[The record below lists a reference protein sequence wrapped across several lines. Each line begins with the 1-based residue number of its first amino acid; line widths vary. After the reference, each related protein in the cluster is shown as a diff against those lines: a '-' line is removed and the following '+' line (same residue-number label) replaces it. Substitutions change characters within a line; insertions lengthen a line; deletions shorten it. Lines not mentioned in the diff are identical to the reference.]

1 MEHTQDRKGFN
12 ANQLKMI
19 AIAAMTLDH
28 VISVVFPN
36 YPKDRWILVCHM
48 IGRLTAPIMW
58 FFIAEGYHYTHN
70 VKKYASRLFLFAVFS
85 HFAYNFAFGIPF
97 LPFQTS
103 IFNQT
108 SVIWPLAWGL
118 TALAIMDSSVLKHWM
133 KVLLVVGI
141 CLITFCADWSC
152 IAVMAVISISQ
163 NRGDFKKQ
171 MTGMVAWVAFY
182 ALVYVLFIDK
192 VYGILQMFVI
202 LSIPFLKKY
211 NGERGSWKGMK
222 WFFYLYY
229 PLHLI
234 ICGVIRVCLHGNAGI
249 MIGG

>member
-36 YPKDRWILVCHM
+36 YPKDWWILVCHM

-182 ALVYVLFIDK
+182 ALV
-192 VYGILQMFVI
+192 
-202 LSIPFLKKY
+202 
-211 NGERGSWKGMK
+211 
-222 WFFYLYY
+222 
-229 PLHLI
+229 
-234 ICGVIRVCLHGNAGI
+234 
-249 MIGG
+249 